1 MPCEFSLA
9 CGEFPRQPRI
19 RSLFD
24 QIVQQ
29 AEQRAIETVQV
40 GGRDVLVV
48 RQPRS
53 RVDAGGGEVAVG
65 ETEHALIVPYYGLC
79 FVGAESSYLFGG
91 GGDAVLTR
99 GGGGVAA
106 AEELAVGDAC
116 GSQAH
121 EGVVEAG
128 HGNVGDESCEEDFE
142 IGLEC
147 YVGIVRCVLWAV
159 SIDVKGCC

>member
-1 MPCEFSLA
+1 MA
-9 CGEFPRQPRI
+9 GGEFLRRLRI
-19 RSLFD
+19 RGFFR

-29 AEQRAIETVQV
+29 AEQRAVEAVQV
-40 GGRDVLVV
+40 GGRDVPVV
-48 RQPRS
+48 RQHGS
-53 RVDAGGGEVAVG
+53 RFDAGAGEVVVC
-65 ETEHALIVPYYGLC
+65 EIERALVVPYYGLC

-142 IGLEC
+142 IGFEC